1 MRNINMITKII
12 SGGQTGVDQA
22 ALDTAIEFEI
32 PTGGWCPRGG
42 HDENGKCFLNRYSF
56 LQETRSPNPD
66 ERTKLNIESSDGT
79 LILLPKIPI
88 PDNIKDGTLL
98 TIQHADAVRKPYILI
113 SLEDS
118 DQIEKILRWIDGNN
132 VSVLNIAGP
141 RESSAPGIYSNA
153 REFFRT
159 LYAELKHN
167 YGTILQS
174 KL

>member
-1 MRNINMITKII
+1 MITKVI

-32 PTGGWCPRGG
+32 LTGGWCPRGG
-42 HDENGKCFLNRYSF
+42 RDETGSCFLNRYSF
-56 LQETRSPNPD
+56 LRETSSPNPD

-88 PDNIKDGTLL
+88 PDHIKDGTLL
-98 TIQHADAVRKPYILI
+98 TIRYAETVKKPYILI
-113 SLEDS
+113 SLEGG
-118 DQIEKILRWIDGNN
+118 DQIEKILRWIDENN
-132 VSVLNIAGP
+132 ISVLNIAGP
-141 RESSAPGIYSNA
+141 RESSAPGIYNNA
-153 REFFRT
+153 REFFHA

-167 YGTILQS
+167 HATTLRS